1 MSPIRLA
8 RGSLGQAN
16 GWQRVA
22 PAVAV
27 GGVNFLFPW
36 ASSVTMVPAFEPTKK
51 KGLEVWLVVCL
62 QPQTPRW
69 ALARG
74 NRAMG
79 AAAPPASMGELVIAR
94 SRTAN
99 GLGKEGG
106 KLGTSG
112 WFRNGVR
119 PPTRNNGQEEYRMP
133 SSRGGEK
140 QRAQISRMVEE
151 RRGLCTARKQNR
163 TTRCLLNTL
172 P

>member
-99 GLGKEGG
+99 WERAGQGRGKIGD
-106 KLGTSG
+106 KWVVPKRCT
-112 WFRNGVR
+112 
-119 PPTRNNGQEEYRMP
+119 TTHQ
-133 SSRGGEK
+133 K
-140 QRAQISRMVEE
+140 QRPRRIQNAQ
-151 RRGLCTARKQNR
+151 Q
-163 TTRCLLNTL
+163 
-172 P
+172 